1 MYAVSL
7 TLFGQ
12 YLVLNT
18 KAWVAFAKSRSL
30 PEFVYSEVKTFI
42 AGLCLVSPQVF
53 PFDKNFA
60 KLQNIKDAVVL
71 GWGRQSFEKWSQT
84 MGITTAVANAFQRY
98 TKNDTREK
106 KKLKSSSWSLIMD
119 GVAFPLAQC
128 SQMNSRDLHLCQN
141 LFTLR

>member
-1 MYAVSL
+1 M
-7 TLFGQ
+7 
-12 YLVLNT
+12 
-18 KAWVAFAKSRSL
+18 
-30 PEFVYSEVKTFI
+30 
-42 AGLCLVSPQVF
+42 
-53 PFDKNFA
+53 
-60 KLQNIKDAVVL
+60 
-71 GWGRQSFEKWSQT
+71 
-84 MGITTAVANAFQRY
+84 AVANAFQRY